1 MRGGDAVIHA
11 LEKEGVR
18 YISGFAGG
26 GEAPL
31 WPALRASQQITV
43 FSARHERMGVEIAD
57 GYARAT
63 GQVGVALTGTG
74 PGATNTLTGIAG
86 AYADNIPVLLLM
98 GQHPLGSMG
107 REIQQEVPSSIFD
120 NFVKWKG
127 TMSRIED
134 IPSIMRRAFTNL
146 RSGSPGPVV
155 LEMPQDVLMSEAPD
169 DILNY
174 EPVGPGRRAAPDA
187 ADIERA
193 ADILL
198 NARYPVMNVGG
209 GVLAAEAW
217 DEALELAELMAMPV
231 ASTLVGKGAFPE
243 NHPLSVGGGVYP
255 KSRYAS
261 GASYIVNRRADAV
274 LAVGNSF
281 RLPNATDGRPIPD
294 GVSLIHINADSG
306 DLNKIYQADVPILAD
321 AKLALRSLID
331 AVRDRMGPG
340 GPPSAANREELVA
353 EIREARAKWL
363 AEWESTFNDDSA
375 PTNGYRVVQELL
387 KVVDLDRTIALHDA
401 GGSRGYL
408 SPFWPATR
416 PRNYIGMGGM
426 AAMGWSMAAA
436 IGVKLGRPDHLVFNV
451 LGDASFGMVGMELET
466 AVRMGSAHLDRGAQQ
481 RRHRRRP
488 DGHGPR
494 QRRSAAH
501 GRARRKLLPR
511 GSGPRSL
518 FRARRGPVAASGR
531 LPSRHRCHRER
542 AGRPR
547 RGNHPPDANPRNP
560 RGLDALET
568 EFQRTVRWARRGSWK
583 YLRSRRARAFS
594 REELNRE
601 KHRN

>member
-1 MRGGDAVIHA
+1 MRGGDAVVHA
-11 LEKEGVR
+11 LEKEGVS

-31 WPALRASQQITV
+31 WPALRASRQITV

-63 GQVGVALTGTG
+63 GRVGVALTGTG

-86 AYADNIPVLLLM
+86 AFADNIPVLLLM

-134 IPSIMRRAFTNL
+134 IPAIMRRAFTNL

-155 LEMPQDVLMSEAPD
+155 LEMPQDVLLSDAPD
-169 DILNY
+169 AALNY
-174 EPVGPGRRAAPDA
+174 EPVGPGRRAAPDSR
-187 ADIERA
+187 DIERA

-198 NARYPVMNVGG
+198 NARLPIMNVGG
-209 GVLAAEAW
+209 GVLASEAW
-217 DEALELAELMAMPV
+217 DEALELAELLAMPV

-243 NHPLSVGGGVYP
+243 NHPLSLGGGVYP
-255 KSRYAS
+255 RSRYAS
-261 GASYIVNRRADAV
+261 GAALVMNRKADAV

-294 GVSLIHINADSG
+294 GVSLIHINADPG
-306 DLNKIYQADVPILAD
+306 DLNKIYRADAPILAD

-340 GPPSAANREELVA
+340 GPPSAVNREEVAA
-353 EIREARAKWL
+353 EIGEARARWL
-363 AEWESTFNDDSA
+363 GEWEATFTDASV

-466 AVRMGSAHLDRGAQQ
+466 AVRMGLPTLTVVLNNGGTGGGLMAMARD
-481 RRHRRRP
+481 
-488 DGHGPR
+488 
-494 QRRSAAH
+494 SAAPPTMAEL
-501 GRARRKLLPR
+501 G
-511 GSGPRSL
+511 GNFSV
-518 FRARRGPVAASGR
+518 VAQGLGAYS
-531 LPSRHRCHRER
+531 ER
-542 AGRPR
+542 VENPGDLQ
-547 RGNHPPDANPRNP
+547 DA
-560 RGLDALET
+560 
-568 EFQRTVRWARRGSWK
+568 F
-583 YLRSRRARAFS
+583 RRAIAATENGQAALVEVTIRPLPTPETA
-594 REELNRE
+594 EDWAL
-601 KHRN
+601 